1 MSNLYIASCH
11 LNHNLYNNILILSR
25 NEAIQTSGVNSNKN
39 SVDMENH
46 VFSKA
51 RNKDEYLS
59 FVARLII
66 HVREMSK

>member
-1 MSNLYIASCH
+1 MNFH
-11 LNHNLYNNILILSR
+11 LR

-66 HVREMSK
+66 HVREMSE

>member
-1 MSNLYIASCH
+1 
-11 LNHNLYNNILILSR
+11 
-25 NEAIQTSGVNSNKN
+25 
-39 SVDMENH
+39 MENH

-66 HVREMSK
+66 HVREMSESIQCRQTTTNN

>member
-1 MSNLYIASCH
+1 MEF
-11 LNHNLYNNILILSR
+11 SR
-25 NEAIQTSGVNSNKN
+25 NEAISSSDLTPKKN
-39 SVDMENH
+39 TVDMENH

-66 HVREMSK
+66 HVREMSELKILRESYDICFDGREE